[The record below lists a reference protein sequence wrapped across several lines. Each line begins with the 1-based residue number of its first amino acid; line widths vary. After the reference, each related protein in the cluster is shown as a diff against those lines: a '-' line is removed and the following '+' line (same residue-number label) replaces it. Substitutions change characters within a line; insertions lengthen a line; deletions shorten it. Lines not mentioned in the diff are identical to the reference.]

1 MNGYGLYWGDY
12 LAVGILLGILGVLM
26 VALIWDVVAIK
37 IADYKS
43 ALDEEHWATTIRE
56 EQR

>member
-43 ALDEEHWATTIRE
+43 ALDEEHWATIIRE

>member
-26 VALIWDVVAIK
+26 VAFIWDVVAIK

>member
-43 ALDEEHWATTIRE
+43 ALDEQHWATTIRE

>member
-12 LAVGILLGILGVLM
+12 LAVGILLGVIGVLM
-26 VALIWDVVAIK
+26 IAMVWDIVAIK

-56 EQR
+56 EQL

>member
-26 VALIWDVVAIK
+26 VALIWDVIAIK

-56 EQR
+56 EQ

>member
-12 LAVGILLGILGVLM
+12 LAVGILLGVIGVLM
-26 VALIWDVVAIK
+26 IAMVWDIVAIK

-43 ALDEEHWATTIRE
+43 ALDEEHWATIIRE
-56 EQR
+56 EQL

>member
-56 EQR
+56 ER

>member
-12 LAVGILLGILGVLM
+12 LAVGILIGILGMLL
-26 VALIWDVVAIK
+26 VALVWDMVAIK

-43 ALDEEHWATTIRE
+43 ALEEEHWATTIKE
-56 EQR
+56 EL